1 MLEQTQIRAIDLAW
15 EWVKT
20 YVTSDLPVAP
30 EPIIRELAQRFDQ
43 AYKAIVKTLTSE

>member
-1 MLEQTQIRAIDLAW
+1 MLEQVQIRAMDMAW

-20 YVTSDLPVAP
+20 YATSDLPVDS
-30 EPIIRELAQRFDQ
+30 EPIIRELAKQFDQ

>member
-1 MLEQTQIRAIDLAW
+1 MSEQVQIRAIDLAW

-20 YVTSDLPVAP
+20 YVISDLPVAT
-30 EPIIRELAQRFDQ
+30 EPRINELAKRFDQ